1 MPLKIMEDILQRRK
15 PSKTEDYIIFVLD
28 PLSL

>member
-15 PSKTEDYIIFVLD
+15 ASKTEDYIIFVLD